1 MSNLIWWGRTYDGSQ
16 SWADFH
22 PAPVGAPTGEYQFT
36 PNQTYVL
43 YPQLAYTKG
52 FVINSSKDF
61 DIFGGPFKIPSKEYD
76 LEYNQCATVGNA
88 NSPNQTSF
96 DKATAKFW
104 EAGSSMMSLNLHSY
118 KLAFKFSFCA

>member
-16 SWADFH
+16 SWGDFH

-76 LEYNQCATVGNA
+76 LEYNQSATVGNA